1 MSQGGQSA
9 GPARRRL
16 RAPRGWWELGGEA
29 VSHSLQR
36 MRRDRLVGEGE
47 EEGGEGSTWMMRAS
61 EQQKEE
67 DPWCA
72 GQRL

>member
-1 MSQGGQSA
+1 MSQGGQSG

-16 RAPRGWWELGGEA
+16 CAPRGWWELGGEA

-47 EEGGEGSTWMMRAS
+47 EEGGAGST
-61 EQQKEE
+61 
-67 DPWCA
+67 
-72 GQRL
+72 